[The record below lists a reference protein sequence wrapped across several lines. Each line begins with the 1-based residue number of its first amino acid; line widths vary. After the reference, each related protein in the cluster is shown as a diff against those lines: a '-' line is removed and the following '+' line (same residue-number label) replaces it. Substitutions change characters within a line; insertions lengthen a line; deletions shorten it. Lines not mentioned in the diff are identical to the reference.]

1 MADKRTAAS
10 GSRKRKKKK
19 KKKSGLRP
27 FGLFLVILILF
38 VAAGAGMVYYR
49 YRQDLKTD
57 RSPIVMVDG
66 TDISGMTEEQAF
78 NAIISKYPWSIK
90 VVYDGGEKPID
101 DLLTPVVM
109 EAVRSAQE
117 EENALI
123 EQERQVDFKTR
134 LSRLSQG
141 AEKATITRDL
151 QALENT
157 EFLAAEVAG
166 ELGSELGEPAVS
178 GVMLSYDATSGQF
191 QYADSKAGREVDT
204 YQLSSDIRQAL
215 DDGDYTAVI
224 EVKINTVQPE
234 VSREQYK
241 KIGSYTTHT
250 TANESRNTNV
260 RLAAQAINGMVIQ
273 PGERFS
279 FNETVGKRTP
289 EKGYKEAGAYAD
301 GVTVQ
306 EYGGGVCQISSTLY
320 NAVIS
325 AGLETVERT
334 GHTFEPTY
342 VTPGQDATVS
352 YAKPDFAFVNNS
364 PYPIGILASFAN
376 RTVVVDLYGVPILEE
391 GEKRYLVSE
400 RSSDA
405 PGGGYE
411 YVEDPTMPFGSEE
424 IIKAEGP
431 GSVWKTDIVT
441 EKDGKVVQREYLH
454 STRYKGHAGTIRRNT
469 TNPAVPALPEA
480 APAPAP
486 APEPAPQSAEQTAEQ
501 PAGQAEGQ

>member
-1 MADKRTAAS
+1 MQYDNFFGEGEGNFWRHFFSFTSCGSQGRLISYVRDKKNRRSERRRRIAFFGKEAEMADKRTAAS

-215 DDGDYTAVI
+215 DDGDYTADGGNSGFF
-224 EVKINTVQPE
+224 EPFLHE
-234 VSREQYK
+234 VSPLRK
-241 KIGSYTTHT
+241 
-250 TANESRNTNV
+250 
-260 RLAAQAINGMVIQ
+260 
-273 PGERFS
+273 F
-279 FNETVGKRTP
+279 F
-289 EKGYKEAGAYAD
+289 
-301 GVTVQ
+301 
-306 EYGGGVCQISSTLY
+306 
-320 NAVIS
+320 
-325 AGLETVERT
+325 
-334 GHTFEPTY
+334 
-342 VTPGQDATVS
+342 
-352 YAKPDFAFVNNS
+352 
-364 PYPIGILASFAN
+364 LAS
-376 RTVVVDLYGVPILEE
+376 L
-391 GEKRYLVSE
+391 
-400 RSSDA
+400 
-405 PGGGYE
+405 
-411 YVEDPTMPFGSEE
+411 
-424 IIKAEGP
+424 
-431 GSVWKTDIVT
+431 
-441 EKDGKVVQREYLH
+441 
-454 STRYKGHAGTIRRNT
+454 
-469 TNPAVPALPEA
+469 
-480 APAPAP
+480 
-486 APEPAPQSAEQTAEQ
+486 
-501 PAGQAEGQ
+501 